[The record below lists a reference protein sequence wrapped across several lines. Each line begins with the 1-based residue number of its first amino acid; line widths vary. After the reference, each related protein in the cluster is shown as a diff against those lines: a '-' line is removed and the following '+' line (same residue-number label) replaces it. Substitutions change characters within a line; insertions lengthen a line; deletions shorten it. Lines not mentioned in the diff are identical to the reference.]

1 MLYLLL
7 MYEVEICNEI
17 KGSYFLRTNIGT
29 VVQVTVFLAPFFQYA
44 VSLETGMGVPKLIE
58 GNGQEVP
65 AKKQMSNQRGQIITF
80 CICAVSIPHKA
91 DKNIQQKTFPGCLTI
106 PLKLR

>member
-7 MYEVEICNEI
+7 VYEVEICNEI

-29 VVQVTVFLAPFFQYA
+29 VVQVTVFVAPFFQYA
-44 VSLETGMGVPKLIE
+44 VSLETDMGVPKLIE

-65 AKKQMSNQRGQIITF
+65 AKKTNEQPTQPNN
-80 CICAVSIPHKA
+80 H
-91 DKNIQQKTFPGCLTI
+91 
-106 PLKLR
+106 PLHLCSVNSP